1 MSSPVTTDNWPLV
14 IHKEITLDSQLTLY
28 KFQMNPNFNIRN
40 KIKEAP
46 EENKSLGWEK
56 ALIFIEYQYFPL
68 CLLEFVIKAKARNPT
83 GLEKKLHHKQNQKAE
98 DNGERNKQVRMTKS
112 LAVGR
117 GHAHQ

>member
-1 MSSPVTTDNWPLV
+1 MTTDHRPLIIRKGV
-14 IHKEITLDSQLTLY
+14 TLESQLTLY

-40 KIKEAP
+40 KTKEAP

-68 CLLEFVIKAKARNPT
+68 CLLECVIKAKASNPT
-83 GLEKKLHHKQNQKAE
+83 GLENKLHHKQNHKAE
-98 DNGERNKQVRMTKS
+98 DNGEGNKQVRMTKS

-117 GHAHQ
+117 GHVLQ